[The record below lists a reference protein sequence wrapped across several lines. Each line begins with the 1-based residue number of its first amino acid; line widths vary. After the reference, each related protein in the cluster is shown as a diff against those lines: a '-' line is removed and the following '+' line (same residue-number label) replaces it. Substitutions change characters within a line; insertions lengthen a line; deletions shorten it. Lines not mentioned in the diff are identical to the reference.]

1 MDLPRQRN
9 RKIYK
14 PGFFYNVMKY
24 ENRPVRL
31 KFKLGFLK
39 DEILAIQGI
48 KLQEF
53 IRMLAKNYNGKIWYL
68 GSETF
73 MYDMRE
79 IFGMENGD
87 SLIFSMQDL
96 QLETFFTSKRRAE
109 RLKLAL
115 EKTSLEFQK
124 QKTIKL
130 L

>member
-1 MDLPRQRN
+1 
-9 RKIYK
+9 
-14 PGFFYNVMKY
+14 MKY

>member
-1 MDLPRQRN
+1 
-9 RKIYK
+9 
-14 PGFFYNVMKY
+14 MKY

-31 KFKLGFLK
+31 KFKLAFLK

-48 KLQEF
+48 NLQEF